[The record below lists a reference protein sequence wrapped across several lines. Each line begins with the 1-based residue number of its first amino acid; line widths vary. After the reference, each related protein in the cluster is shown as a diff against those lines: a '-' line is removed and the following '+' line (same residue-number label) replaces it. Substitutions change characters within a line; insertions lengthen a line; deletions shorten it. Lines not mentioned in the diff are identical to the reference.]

1 MNNHITIREADLKDL
16 DTLLEFE
23 QGVIEAER
31 PFDSGLK
38 PDPINYYDIEQLIA
52 SPDTRL
58 AVAEVDGRLI
68 GCGYARLEDAKPY
81 LKYDRQSYLGF
92 MFVLPDFRGKG
103 VNQLILDDLYSWTL
117 SRRVTEVMLEV
128 YPNNLAA
135 IRAYEKA
142 GFSPYLLQMHATLRI
157 GPSDTLESDKN

>member
-1 MNNHITIREADLKDL
+1 MTMNNNITIREADLSDL

-103 VNQLILDDLYSWTL
+103 VNQRILDDLCRWTL
-117 SRRVTEVMLEV
+117 SRGVADVMLEV

-142 GFSPYLLQMHATLRI
+142 GFRPYLLEMHASLDERSSKA
-157 GPSDTLESDKN
+157 GE